1 MSKDG
6 FETIRNATRRTS
18 LQLHDRVYDQI
29 NWKVEQHAKRN
40 SIANSEKQ
48 LMTRKKSLKSV
59 EVHKKKPV
67 WSTQA
72 PELHLDRTFD
82 KEAKQRIIEQI
93 SQLPD

>member
-6 FETIRNATRRTS
+6 FETVRNAPRRTS
-18 LQLHDRVYDQI
+18 VQLHARVNDQI

-40 SIANSEKQ
+40 SIADSEKRV
-48 LMTRKKSLKSV
+48 MTRKKSLKSV

-72 PELHLDRTFD
+72 TELQLERTFD
-82 KEAKQRIIEQI
+82 EEAKQQIIEQI